1 MREVL
6 VAMLLLL
13 AACAPHANVQDMGG
27 GQYSLTATSPSG
39 GYAGAHEEAVE
50 QANDFCSTRRDGAVV
65 NGFYDKSELGTQGEH
80 TSSVIFRCAPHASLH
95 F

>member
-1 MREVL
+1 MRKAL
-6 VAMLLLL
+6 VGTILLL
-13 AACAPHANVQDMGG
+13 AACAPHDTVQDMGG

-50 QANDFCSTRRDGAVV
+50 QANDFCSGRREGAVV

-80 TSSVIFRCAPHASLH
+80 TSSVIFRCGPRTSLH